1 MAVNLLHKPYLRR
14 ELIVTLAV
22 KFVVIFIIW
31 FVFFSEPLDKQ
42 LDGPQVADV
51 LFGGAPA
58 ESPHSVNS
66 VINLKEK

>member
-1 MAVNLLHKPYLRR
+1 MAASLLPKPYLRR

-22 KFVVIFIIW
+22 KFIVIFIIW
-31 FVFFSEPLDKQ
+31 LVFFSEPVDKQ

-51 LFGGAPA
+51 LFGATPA

-66 VINLKEK
+66 VINRKEK